1 MKRVKVFLGIVSIV
15 FFASVLFFYYKTDV
29 LLESSYLQSNIW
41 WESEQEN
48 SEQNISVFTNSCA
61 GLHVELVSLGGQ
73 VNETRKKLDE
83 FMVQATSLGKTIDTL
98 KKQQEDTSIA
108 INKIKEEKLAKES
121 QTRKTQ
127 YTLNSIERLS
137 QDQKTQENIW
147 NTRSN
152 ELQKQEAELWKIQ
165 LTLGEL
171 REEINTFEKQ
181 IHAVEKDITKCTTDK

>member
-1 MKRVKVFLGIVSIV
+1 
-15 FFASVLFFYYKTDV
+15 
-29 LLESSYLQSNIW
+29 
-41 WESEQEN
+41 
-48 SEQNISVFTNSCA
+48 
-61 GLHVELVSLGGQ
+61 
-73 VNETRKKLDE
+73 
-83 FMVQATSLGKTIDTL
+83 MVQATSLGKTIDTL

-152 ELQKQEAELWKIQ
+152 ELQKQEAEL
-165 LTLGEL
+165 
-171 REEINTFEKQ
+171 
-181 IHAVEKDITKCTTDK
+181 